1 MGINLFAID
10 LVPCLKGCSFWR
22 QCLCVYCVWSSRE
35 DIIAVSWPISLPQ
48 PAAPLWLWDAYW
60 ALTLS
65 LTLLRHP
72 PILQRHTS
80 ITACLGS
87 FFPPLCPLGLVFCFF
102 LPQLLSFPSFF
113 SLSLPPFTCHLS
125 SLSHLVCN
133 HFVICGPAC
142 CHCIMW
148 VIVTIMVMMTVIC
161 HIKMFTSAFRRHSK
175 WVQIGEWYHRPRM
188 CS

>member
-1 MGINLFAID
+1 M
-10 LVPCLKGCSFWR
+10 CLLCLEQQRGHYSCLMAHFPTSACCSPVALR
-22 QCLCVYCVWSSRE
+22 CILSSH
-35 DIIAVSWPISLPQ
+35 SLSHSP
-48 PAAPLWLWDAYW
+48 PSSP
-60 ALTLS
+60 
-65 LTLLRHP
+65 HP
-72 PILQRHTS
+72 PATHFYHSMSRV
-80 ITACLGS
+80 
-87 FFPPLCPLGLVFCFF
+87 FFPPSLSPGSRVLFCFF

-175 WVQIGEWYHRPRM
+175 WVQIGE
-188 CS
+188 